1 MTDKKLLST
10 VRSRVQALR
19 KQELTKTDVYMR
31 FMNQVRTFN
40 LRHNYNDFNIHF
52 SKKMSVEER
61 REMRRILNQFYKS
74 PESTKTGIVKKY
86 STIFKNLK
94 SNINIKKLKGDELS
108 YMIKQVNR
116 VKEASEKWYYD
127 IFGGETTKDVFY
139 NAKSNDM
146 KQDDVIEVFRDV
158 AINYDVAATKPS
170 KMTNYIIDLLGHR
183 RRGETKEYES
193 LLKRGI

>member
-116 VKEASEKWYYD
+116 VK
-127 IFGGETTKDVFY
+127 
-139 NAKSNDM
+139 
-146 KQDDVIEVFRDV
+146 
-158 AINYDVAATKPS
+158 
-170 KMTNYIIDLLGHR
+170 
-183 RRGETKEYES
+183 
-193 LLKRGI
+193 